1 MTCRTEVMIQPISQ
15 QWAHIEEDYRINYIS
30 ISFHRFIFALCGGIH
45 GTGKLSAL
53 ARQED
58 FHTS

>member
-30 ISFHRFIFALCGGIH
+30 IGYLFTDLYLLYVVGY
-45 GTGKLSAL
+45 TEL
-53 ARQED
+53 EN
-58 FHTS
+58 